1 MTGHKARFRFF
12 MAKEL

>member
-1 MTGHKARFRFF
+1 MTGHKARFMFF